1 MSAQRANSTCAGS
14 RQAELVKPGDTGL
27 TRIIKAF
34 GYSAKGFAACYR
46 NEAAFRQEVAATI
59 VLVPL
64 GLWLGDSG
72 IERALL
78 VGSWLLVLVVELLN
92 SGIEAVVDRIGP
104 ERHELSGRAKDI
116 GSATVLLTILI
127 AALTWG
133 LVLVT

>member
-14 RQAELVKPGDTGL
+14 RKVETVKPGDTGL

-46 NEAAFRQEVAATI
+46 NEAAFRQEVAAS
-59 VLVPL
+59 VLLVPL
-64 GLWLGDSG
+64 GLWLGGDG
-72 IERALL
+72 VERALL
-78 VGSWLLVLVVELLN
+78 VGSWLLVLVVELIN
-92 SGIEAVVDRIGP
+92 SGIEAIVDRIGP

-116 GSATVLLTILI
+116 GSATVLLAITI

-133 LVLVT
+133 LVLLT

>member
-1 MSAQRANSTCAGS
+1 MSVQRVSSTCAGS
-14 RQAELVKPGDTGL
+14 RKAESVKPGDTGL

-34 GYSAKGFAACYR
+34 GYSGKGFAACYR

-64 GLWLGDSG
+64 GLWLGESG
-72 IERALL
+72 PERALL

-92 SGIEAVVDRIGP
+92 SGIEAIVDRIGP
-104 ERHELSGRAKDI
+104 EHHELSGRAKDI

-133 LVLVT
+133 LVLLT

>member
-14 RQAELVKPGDTGL
+14 RQAERVKPGDTGL

-78 VGSWLLVLVVELLN
+78 VASWLLVLVVELLN
-92 SGIEAVVDRIGP
+92 SGIEAIVDRIGP

>member
-1 MSAQRANSTCAGS
+1 MCAQRANSTCAGNRKADS
-14 RQAELVKPGDTGL
+14 VKPGDTGL
-27 TRIIKAF
+27 TRIFKAF

-92 SGIEAVVDRIGP
+92 SGIEAIVDRIGP

-133 LVLVT
+133 LVLLT

>member
-1 MSAQRANSTCAGS
+1 MRKRLNIRACW
-14 RQAELVKPGDTGL
+14 
-27 TRIIKAF
+27 
-34 GYSAKGFAACYR
+34 R

-59 VLVPL
+59 ILVPL

-78 VGSWLLVLVVELLN
+78 VGSWLFVLVVELLN

-133 LVLVT
+133 LVLLT

>member
-14 RQAELVKPGDTGL
+14 RKADIVKPGDTGL

-59 VLVPL
+59 ILVPL
-64 GLWLGDSG
+64 GLWLGGSG

-92 SGIEAVVDRIGP
+92 SGIEAIVDRIGP

-133 LVLVT
+133 LVLLT

>member
-14 RQAELVKPGDTGL
+14 RQADSVKPGDTGL

-127 AALTWG
+127 AALTWV